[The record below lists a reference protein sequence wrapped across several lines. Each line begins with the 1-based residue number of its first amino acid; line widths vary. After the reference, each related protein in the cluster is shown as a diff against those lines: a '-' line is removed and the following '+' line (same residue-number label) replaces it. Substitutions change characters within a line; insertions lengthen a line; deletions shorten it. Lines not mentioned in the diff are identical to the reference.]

1 MSHLCWL
8 EWFVA
13 LVWLLQN
20 SRTVPA
26 GGLEWPLL
34 TSMGSN
40 VGSSSR
46 MSLLRLS
53 REMSSSGS
61 PWLPLGCWWT
71 VSCADS
77 RQMVWPTLRTWLGII
92 CVMPSAAGIML
103 GELSGFWERTRY
115 NREIGYSVLAR
126 FCPLLFPPPHI
137 RRKTRCVLETV
148 VLDRET
154 QSQCLHAKLCGSY
167 YSTLLMSSNILPDIL
182 FSPNEQSF
190 IFLCLDGTKSIAV
203 MLNVTAAGTDT
214 EADSDELRWPFK
226 VCCGSTMTQEEAV
239 DSRCLLSH
247 SCHS

>member
-115 NREIGYSVLAR
+115 NREIGYSVRAR

-137 RRKTRCVLETV
+137 RRKQGVFWRQLCLTEKRKVSVCM
-148 VLDRET
+148 
-154 QSQCLHAKLCGSY
+154 QSFVAAIILL
-167 YSTLLMSSNILPDIL
+167 YSWAQTSCQIFYFPLMSNHSS
-182 FSPNEQSF
+182 FFVWMEQ
-190 IFLCLDGTKSIAV
+190 
-203 MLNVTAAGTDT
+203 
-214 EADSDELRWPFK
+214 K
-226 VCCGSTMTQEEAV
+226 VLQ
-239 DSRCLLSH
+239 
-247 SCHS
+247 SCWM